1 MKPYNATMGFNLAN
15 KHIAVLMGGP
25 GSERKV
31 SLASG
36 RGVVDALRERGA
48 NVTEID
54 VSGRDFST
62 PDGTEIA
69 FNVIHGT
76 FGEDGQ
82 VQRILESRGL
92 AYTGEGVAGSELAID
107 KIATKKRLLA
117 RGVLTPPFE
126 VLRKG
131 ARPSLSLPFVI
142 KAPREGS
149 SVGVYIIRDE
159 ATLAE
164 TLREAAQFGDELL
177 VEKFIPGR
185 ELTVGIIGEQALPV
199 IEIVAREGFYNF
211 ENKYPFLNPHAP
223 GADHFCP
230 AALSAEMT
238 RAVQQTARAAHRALD
253 LEVYSRVDLQLD
265 ENNQPFVLEL
275 NTIPGMTPSS
285 LLPEA
290 AAAAGISYG
299 ELCSRIVELSLLRHR
314 RTRPK

>member
-1 MKPYNATMGFNLAN
+1 
-15 KHIAVLMGGP
+15 
-25 GSERKV
+25 
-31 SLASG
+31 
-36 RGVVDALRERGA
+36 
-48 NVTEID
+48 
-54 VSGRDFST
+54 
-62 PDGTEIA
+62 
-69 FNVIHGT
+69 
-76 FGEDGQ
+76 
-82 VQRILESRGL
+82 
-92 AYTGEGVAGSELAID
+92 
-107 KIATKKRLLA
+107 
-117 RGVLTPPFE
+117 
-126 VLRKG
+126 
-131 ARPSLSLPFVI
+131 
-142 KAPREGS
+142 
-149 SVGVYIIRDE
+149 
-159 ATLAE
+159 
-164 TLREAAQFGDELL
+164 LREAAQFGDELL

-238 RAVQQTARAAHRALD
+238 RAVQQTALDAHRALD

-290 AAAAGISYG
+290 AAVAGISYG